1 MSNQPAQTGSY
12 RELLVW
18 QKAMDLVEAT
28 YRLTRRFPASERFG
42 LSSQMQRAAVSVPA
56 NIAEG
61 RGRKHLAE
69 YLHHLSVAN
78 GSLKE
83 LETHILIAERL
94 RYAAPADWQALMP
107 QAEEVGRMLAGLMDK
122 LEIRKGP
129 R

>member
-1 MSNQPAQTGSY
+1 MNGDATKKTGSY

-18 QKAMDLVEAT
+18 QKAMDLVVAT
-28 YRLTRRFPASERFG
+28 YQLTQYFPASERFG
-42 LSSQMQRAAVSVPA
+42 LTSQMRRAAVSVPA

-69 YLHHLSVAN
+69 YLNHLSMAN

-83 LETHILIAERL
+83 LETCVLIAERL
-94 RYAAPADWQALMP
+94 RFAPVADCQAVMR

-122 LEIRKGP
+122 LEIRKG
-129 R
+129 